1 MKISYQQLFTFISLL
16 FFSISFSQFN
26 KSDSLRGDF
35 TYLLQYRPDQSNSN
49 YMIKEFF
56 SLQISDDKAFFSSIN
71 KLKFDSAFSAQYDK
85 NSSTIN
91 LDFRNLPKSQ
101 SNYLIVQTADVSKFY
116 EAIGMTLLTYASPII
131 KDWKI
136 LNETKII
143 NSIYCKKAEV
153 HYKGRD
159 WTAWYASEIPF
170 PYGPFKFSGLP
181 GLIVKIT
188 DKTGDYDFELVKS
201 VSSKNLQ
208 GKTVAINESRYKNA
222 REVTKKEL
230 SRAWTNFRNN
240 ARYELENM
248 GTVFSQDPNKNK
260 KTDENKKAGYNP
272 IELEE

>member
-26 KSDSLRGDF
+26 TSDSLRGDF

-49 YMIKEFF
+49 YMVKEFF

-101 SNYLIVQTADVSKFY
+101 SNYLIVQTADASKFY
-116 EAIGMTLLTYASPII
+116 EAIGMTLLTYTSPAI
-131 KDWKI
+131 KDWTI

-201 VSSKNLQ
+201 ISSKNLK
-208 GKTVAINESRYKNA
+208 GKIIAINESRYKNA

-248 GTVFSQDPNKNK
+248 GTVFSQDANKNK